1 MKRLLVLLLLGT
13 TSAMSQSLPLQQAIK
28 DFPRSELSPRTP
40 GPFSIPADA
49 DLRKSYAA
57 LAEAAGLNIL
67 FDVDLR
73 TVSTPAIE
81 NLDLFDALD
90 RLARQTATFVE
101 VLDEKTLIVAPDNPS
116 KRRDYELQVI
126 KTFRLANVV
135 TPQDISQVVTALRS
149 TLNARYIAANPSVN
163 SIVIRD
169 TPNRITTAERIIA
182 DLDKR
187 AAAVI
192 QPDAIAT
199 NATGDLFVQQA
210 GNTRRLSPSR
220 SPVQVAAGPSSF
232 KMDQSS
238 RAAFE
243 ALAQTAGLNIIFDRD
258 FRSTPVQFRVDNME
272 ILDALD
278 RLALQTRSF
287 WTAIDSKTIL
297 VAPDNP
303 AKRREFDRVLAKTF
317 YLPNASATAMS
328 EIVTSLRTLL
338 NLRYVATTSA
348 TNALLIRDTPNRLA
362 IAEKL
367 ITDLSPQPPVAGS
380 TTETPLGSESGF
392 VLNRR
397 ASRSLA
403 TAQSP
408 LQMTVSGPFSFDMNE
423 SVRRGYEDIAAR
435 AGLRVVFD
443 NRFRDTVTA
452 LKLQNVAVIDVL
464 DFLSL
469 QTANIWEVMDANTII
484 VGPDAPTVRNEL
496 ATRAAKTIRVS
507 NVGTEALAEILTA
520 LRTILNLRHVD
531 VGPSAIVIEDTT
543 ANIAFAEKIVS
554 DLDRPARR

>member
-1 MKRLLVLLLLGT
+1 
-13 TSAMSQSLPLQQAIK
+13 
-28 DFPRSELSPRTP
+28 
-40 GPFSIPADA
+40 
-49 DLRKSYAA
+49 
-57 LAEAAGLNIL
+57 
-67 FDVDLR
+67 
-73 TVSTPAIE
+73 
-81 NLDLFDALD
+81 LD
-90 RLARQTATFVE
+90 RLARQTGTFVE
-101 VLDEKTLIVAPDNPS
+101 VLDEKTLVVAPDNAS

-126 KTFRLANVV
+126 KTFRLTNIV
-135 TPQDISQVVTALRS
+135 TPQDVSQVVTALRS
-149 TLNARYIAANPSVN
+149 SLQVRYIAAIPSIN
-163 SIVIRD
+163 SVVIRD
-169 TPNRITTAERIIA
+169 TPDRITTAERIIA

-187 AAAVI
+187 AASVV

-199 NATGDLFVQQA
+199 NATGDLFVQQ
-210 GNTRRLSPSR
+210 GGSTRRLSPSR
-220 SPVQVAAGPSSF
+220 SPLQVAVGPSTF

-258 FRSTPVQFRVDNME
+258 FRATPVQFKVDNMQV
-272 ILDALD
+272 LDALD

-287 WTAIDSKTIL
+287 WTVIDAKTIL

-303 AKRREFDRVLAKTF
+303 TKRREFDRVLAKTF
-317 YLPNASATAMS
+317 YLPNASATAVT

-367 ITDLSPQPPVAGS
+367 ITDLIAQPPVAGS
-380 TTETPLGSESGF
+380 AIETPLGSENGF

-397 ASRSLA
+397 ASRLLA
-403 TAQSP
+403 TTQPP

-423 SVRRGYEDIAAR
+423 SARRGYEEIAAR

-443 NRFRDTVTA
+443 NRFSDTVTE
-452 LKLQNVAVIDVL
+452 LKLQNVSVIDAL

-469 QTANIWEVMDANTII
+469 QTANLWEVIDSNTII

-507 NVGTEALAEILTA
+507 NVGTEALTEILTV
-520 LRTILNLRHVD
+520 LRTILNLRHAD

>member
-1 MKRLLVLLLLGT
+1 M
-13 TSAMSQSLPLQQAIK
+13 
-28 DFPRSELSPRTP
+28 
-40 GPFSIPADA
+40 
-49 DLRKSYAA
+49 
-57 LAEAAGLNIL
+57 
-67 FDVDLR
+67 
-73 TVSTPAIE
+73 
-81 NLDLFDALD
+81 
-90 RLARQTATFVE
+90 
-101 VLDEKTLIVAPDNPS
+101 
-116 KRRDYELQVI
+116 
-126 KTFRLANVV
+126 
-135 TPQDISQVVTALRS
+135 
-149 TLNARYIAANPSVN
+149 
-163 SIVIRD
+163 
-169 TPNRITTAERIIA
+169 
-182 DLDKR
+182 
-187 AAAVI
+187 
-192 QPDAIAT
+192 
-199 NATGDLFVQQA
+199 
-210 GNTRRLSPSR
+210 
-220 SPVQVAAGPSSF
+220 QVAAGPSSF

-423 SVRRGYEDIAAR
+423 SVRRAYEDIAAR

-443 NRFRDTVTA
+443 NRFRDAVTA
-452 LKLQNVAVIDVL
+452 LKLQSVSVIDAL

-469 QTANIWEVMDANTII
+469 QTANIWEVVDANTII

-507 NVGTEALAEILTA
+507 NVSTEALTEILTA

-554 DLDRPARR
+554 DLDRPVRR

>member
-126 KTFRLANVV
+126 KTFRLTNVV

-220 SPVQVAAGPSSF
+220 SPVQVAASPSSF

-403 TAQSP
+403 AQSP

-423 SVRRGYEDIAAR
+423 SVRRAYEDIAAR

-452 LKLQNVAVIDVL
+452 LKLQSVSVIDAL

-469 QTANIWEVMDANTII
+469 QTANIWEVVDANTII

-507 NVGTEALAEILTA
+507 NVGTEALREILTA

-554 DLDRPARR
+554 DLDRPVRR